1 MFRISLLEGMKNINR
16 RKVLTGLTVLLFA
29 LLFVLQGY
37 TYSYYAISE
46 IRGSRLEHETLQ
58 EYHLYELGCKQPPTI
73 ALRIYSD
80 GLELETAEYFAD
92 LEASEHITYVGLW
105 NSSIAIE
112 EFKGDIKVFSD
123 SEDWNQWPTVYCLYV
138 TPNFYEVED
147 YRVIEGRDF
156 VAEDMPYVDG
166 KPRPVLLGYKYRGV
180 YELGEILDLDSVYY
194 SDFKRKAVT
203 QLEVIGFL
211 AEDTT
216 VISRNGQE
224 IYDLDNYIVYPEYI
238 IPIKE
243 WDNYSEKV
251 VNESV
256 SRHYNYA
263 WGFTKIMFTEED
275 EAEGLIEWRQAL
287 DDFSALGP
295 YWSIIDREYSME
307 RIQSRTEALTSFYE
321 EITAVLMFFAVVTVL
336 ISIANRVSRNMKDY
350 AIHIAIGATKKSAV
364 LFIIS
369 EMSIILLC
377 STVIGMFATKWIIN
391 SVNMP
396 FYFWQSLAI
405 YVATS
410 VVILALSAV
419 ITLISIRKYDI
430 CNLIK

>member
-1 MFRISLLEGMKNINR
+1 MFKISLIEGIKNIDKN
-16 RKVLTGLTVLLFA
+16 KTMTYLTIALFTLLFI
-29 LLFVLQGY
+29 LQGY

-58 EYHLYELGCKQPPTI
+58 EYHLYELSCKGTYPGI
-73 ALRIYSD
+73 AKHWFRD
-80 GLELETAEYFAD
+80 GLELETAEYFTD
-92 LEASEHITYVGLW
+92 LEASEHITYVGIM
-105 NSSIAIE
+105 NSTVNIDN
-112 EFKGDIKVFSD
+112 FKGDRKVFIR
-123 SEDWNQWPTVYCLYV
+123 NANGNGARCLYV

-156 VAEDMPYVDG
+156 TAEDMSYAAG

-180 YELGEILDLDSVYY
+180 YEIGEIIDLEPTYY
-194 SDFKRKAVT
+194 SNFDTKPIS

-216 VISRNGQE
+216 VISRNGKE
-224 IYDLDNYIVYPEYI
+224 IYDLDNYVVYPKYI
-238 IPIKE
+238 IPIEE
-243 WDNYSEKV
+243 WDNYSEKDLH
-251 VNESV
+251 ESIN
-256 SRHYNYA
+256 RDYNYA
-263 WGFTKIMFTEED
+263 WGSIKIMFTEED

-287 DDFSALGP
+287 DNFSGMGP

-307 RIQSRTEALTSFYE
+307 RLQSRTEALTSFYE

-336 ISIANRVSRNMKDY
+336 ISIANRISRNMKDY

-377 STVIGMFATKWIIN
+377 SIILGMFSTKWIIN

-430 CNLIK
+430 CTLIK

>member
-1 MFRISLLEGMKNINR
+1 MFKISLIEGLKNIDKN
-16 RKVLTGLTVLLFA
+16 KTMTYLTVALFA

-37 TYSYYAISE
+37 TYSYYSVNE
-46 IRGSRLEHETLQ
+46 MRVDRLEHETLK
-58 EYHLYELGCKQPPTI
+58 EYHLYELSCKTVPSI
-73 ALRIYSD
+73 AKRWFPD
-80 GLELETAEYFAD
+80 GLELETAEYLAD

-112 EFKGDIKVFSD
+112 NFKGDRKIFLRYADENSVR
-123 SEDWNQWPTVYCLYV
+123 CLYV
-138 TPNFYEVED
+138 SPNFYEVED

-156 VAEDMPYVDG
+156 TAEDMPYVAG

-180 YELGEILDLDSVYY
+180 YEIGEIIDLDPVYY
-194 SDFKRKAVT
+194 SNFKYKSIT

-216 VISRNGQE
+216 VISRNGKE
-224 IYDLDNYIVYPEYI
+224 IYDLDNYVVYPDYF
-238 IPIKE
+238 IPIEE
-243 WDNYSEKV
+243 WDNYSEKELLGSI
-251 VNESV
+251 N
-256 SRHYNYA
+256 RDYNYA
-263 WGFTKIMFTEED
+263 WGFVKIMFTEED

-287 DDFSALGP
+287 DNFSGMGP
-295 YWSIIDREYSME
+295 YWTIIDREYSME
-307 RIQSRTEALTSFYE
+307 RLQSRTEALTSFYA

-377 STVIGMFATKWIIN
+377 SIILGMFSTKWIIN

-430 CNLIK
+430 CTLIK

>member
-16 RKVLTGLTVLLFA
+16 RKVVTGLTVLLFT
-29 LLFVLQGY
+29 LLFILQGY

-46 IRGSRLEHETLQ
+46 IRGSRLEHETLE
-58 EYHLYELGCKQPPTI
+58 EYHLYELGCKTVPGI
-73 ALRIYSD
+73 ALRLFRD
-80 GLELETAEYFAD
+80 GLELETAEYYEA

-105 NSSIAIE
+105 SSSIAIE
-112 EFKGDIKVFSD
+112 NFKGDHKVFLRYAD
-123 SEDWNQWPTVYCLYV
+123 GVGVRCLYV
-138 TPNFYEVED
+138 TPNFYEVEN

-287 DDFSALGP
+287 DNFSGMGP

-307 RIQSRTEALTSFYE
+307 RLQSRTEALTSFYE

-377 STVIGMFATKWIIN
+377 SIILGMFATKWIIN